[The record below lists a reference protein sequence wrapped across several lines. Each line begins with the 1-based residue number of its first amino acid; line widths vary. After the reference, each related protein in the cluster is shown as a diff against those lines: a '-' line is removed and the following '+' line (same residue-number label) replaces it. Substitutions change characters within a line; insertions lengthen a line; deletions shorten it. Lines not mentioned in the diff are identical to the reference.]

1 MFYLR
6 PSTDFFGP
14 KASQYR
20 DFCGQRVEF
29 HLIPQCGLKKV
40 KAIDVLA
47 SAIAA
52 TSSQPAWQRRDGSID
67 YTKLPLK
74 LKVLFNKEDFDEK
87 GYIDL
92 ERIHIYSITSLL
104 EQSRIQ
110 RDGREQNQCR
120 LVGGE
125 GCWGKTNPMRSV
137 TTCAALTYRLIE
149 GSSFDV
155 RRHTYGKVFQQS
167 VDSRT
172 DLKEYSRL
180 FTLRFDIIW
189 TYAEALKKDQQGYLS
204 YLCRGIAAIFSMIFC
219 RSTVDAAA

>member
-14 KASQYR
+14 KASQFR
-20 DFCGQRVEF
+20 DFYEEKVDF
-29 HLIPQCGLKKV
+29 HLIPQCGWKIV
-40 KAIDVLA
+40 KAIDNLA
-47 SAIAA
+47 SKIAA
-52 TSSQPAWQRRDGSID
+52 SSSQPDWQRRDGSID
-67 YTKLPLK
+67 YEKLPWELK
-74 LKVLFNKEDFDEK
+74 AQFDREDFDEK

-92 ERIHIYSITSLL
+92 ERIHIYSIPSLL

-110 RDGREQNQCR
+110 RESGKQNQCL

-125 GCWGKTNPMRSV
+125 GCWGKTNPMRFV

-167 VDSRT
+167 IDSRT
-172 DLKEYSRL
+172 DLKEYDKLFISR
-180 FTLRFDIIW
+180 FAPIW
-189 TYAEALKKDQQGYLS
+189 TYAEALKDQQGYFS
-204 YLCRGIAAIFSMIFC
+204 YLCRGITAIFSMIFC
-219 RSTVDAAA
+219 RSTSAAAA